1 MYLYEEINGA
11 RKYGGLKSLPEYV
24 AKNLNPSFELRPY
37 QREAFEN
44 FITHFESDTCP
55 RPTQVLFHM
64 ATGSGKTLIMA
75 GLIIYLYKRG
85 YRNFLFFVNLTNILD
100 KTRDNFL
107 NRDSAKYLFADEIIL
122 DGEKIRV
129 NVVENF
135 QQADADAINICFTTT
150 QGLHT
155 TINFA
160 KEGGM
165 TFDDFTERKTVLI
178 SDEAHHLNVST
189 KKLSAAEKENR
200 NTWEQTVKHI
210 FKRNAENILLEFTAT
225 CDLDNLQIRREYED
239 KIVFDYPLVKFY
251 QDRYSKEI
259 YTLRSD
265 SEDRWLRALVLSQ
278 YRLKIFQDNRLSIK
292 PVILFKSAKIED
304 SKAFM
309 KKFIDDVKNLRGEKL
324 RILSEQNENEIIR
337 RAFEYF
343 AYKGISFEALAAE
356 LQDDFSA
363 EHCIS
368 ANDETDAAKNQIL
381 LNTLEDKNNPYRAVF
396 EVKKLDEGWD
406 VLNLFDI
413 VRLYE
418 TRQSGG
424 KKISPATISEAQL
437 IGRGARYCP
446 FKIDDEQPKFQRK
459 FDADAAND
467 LRICETLYYH
477 CQNDRRYIAELH
489 NALREIGLEA
499 DKEVIRREY
508 KLKES
513 FKRDELYQSGLI
525 FLNRREEINQNLRG
539 LESEIKNRPYDFVR
553 VIGKSDRDKIMTDG
567 GGEVKLKPTLTTI
580 KKIAEKNFAVVHK
593 ALRKFPIYKFD
604 RLKSRFP
611 NLKSTREFIF
621 DENFLGD
628 VQILIKSNETE
639 PSVEI
644 LHAAVFK
651 VLSQIA
657 EELSKPVKTHR
668 GTTDFREQKIRETFH
683 DKVVNYSEVREGGI
697 GESQKDIDLAEED
710 WFAYN
715 DNFGTSEE
723 KNFVAYF
730 SGCVEK
736 LKKIYDKVY
745 LVRNERELAIYSFDD
760 GARFEPD
767 FVLFLQRKDGVE
779 QFQIFIEPKGDH
791 LIEHDA
797 WKEKFLS
804 QLREQAVP
812 VKIFADD
819 TDYKIWGLPFYN
831 RNDVKNFDSAFEA
844 LID

>member
-11 RKYGGLKSLPEYV
+11 RKYGGLNSLPEYV
-24 AKNLNPSFELRPY
+24 AANLNPNFELRPY

-55 RPTQVLFHM
+55 KPTQVLFHM

-122 DGEKIRV
+122 DGERIRV

-135 QQADADAINICFTTT
+135 QQADADAINICFETT

-189 KKLSAAEKENR
+189 KADRENR
-200 NTWEQTVKHI
+200 RTWEQTVKHI
-210 FKRNAENILLEFTAT
+210 FKRDAENILLEFTAT
-225 CDLDNLQIRREYED
+225 CDLANPLIQAEYVD

-265 SEDRWLRALVLSQ
+265 LADRWLRALVLSQ
-278 YRLKIFQDNRLSIK
+278 YRLKIFQDHRLSIK
-292 PVILFKSAKIED
+292 PIILFKAAKIED

-309 KKFIDDVKNLRGEKL
+309 KKFVDDVKNLRGERL
-324 RILSEQNENEIIR
+324 RILSEQNEDEIIR

-343 AYKGISFEALAAE
+343 AAKEISFEGLAAE
-356 LQDDFSA
+356 LRDDFSA

-368 ANDETDAAKNQIL
+368 ANDDTDAAQNQIL

-418 TRQSGG
+418 TRSSH
-424 KKISPATISEAQL
+424 KVTVAEAQL

-459 FDADAAND
+459 YDSDATND
-467 LRICETLYYH
+467 LRLCETLYYH
-477 CQNDRRYIAELH
+477 CQDDRRYISELH
-489 NALREIGLEA
+489 DALKEIGLEA
-499 DKEVIRREY
+499 DKEIIRREY
-508 KLKES
+508 HLKES

-525 FLNRREEINQNLRG
+525 FLNSREPISQNLRG
-539 LESEIKNRPYDFVR
+539 LESEIKNRPYKFSR
-553 VIGKSDRDKIMTDG
+553 VIGKSGRDKIMTDG
-567 GGEVKLKPTLTTI
+567 EGAEVKLKATLTTI
-580 KKIAEKNFAVVHK
+580 KEIAAKNFAIIHK

-604 RLKSRFP
+604 KLKARFP
-611 NLKSTREFIF
+611 NLKSTREFIR
-621 DENFLGD
+621 DENFLSN
-628 VQILIKSNETE
+628 VQIIIKSNETE
-639 PSVEI
+639 PSFETFY
-644 LHAAVFK
+644 AAVFK

-657 EELSKPVKTHR
+657 DELSKPVKTFR
-668 GTTDFREQKIRETFH
+668 GTTDFYEQKICETFH
-683 DKVVNYSEVREGGI
+683 DKVVNYSEVREGGV
-697 GESQKDIDLAEED
+697 GESQKEIDLAAED

-730 SGCVEK
+730 RERVEE
-736 LKKIYDKVY
+736 LKKIYSKVY
-745 LVRNERELAIYSFDD
+745 LIRNERELAIYSFDD

-767 FVLFLQRKDGVE
+767 YVLFLQKKNADGFE
-779 QFQIFIEPKGDH
+779 QWQIFIEPKGEH

-797 WKEKFLS
+797 WKEKFLI
-804 QLREQAVP
+804 QLRERAVP

-819 TDYKIWGLPFYN
+819 TEYKIWGLPFFNHNDAN
-831 RNDVKNFDSAFEA
+831 RFDSAFGA
-844 LID
+844 LLIE

>member
-1 MYLYEEINGA
+1 MYLYDKLDAWREGKII
-11 RKYGGLKSLPEYV
+11 KPVPEYIAV
-24 AKNLNPSFELRPY
+24 NLNPNFELRPY

-55 RPTQVLFHM
+55 KPTQVLFHM

-75 GLIIYLYKRG
+75 GLILYLYKRG

-122 DGEKIRV
+122 DGERIRV
-129 NVVENF
+129 NVAENF
-135 QQADADAINICFTTT
+135 QQADADAINICFETT

-189 KKLSAAEKENR
+189 KADRENR
-200 NTWEQTVKHI
+200 RTWEQTVKHI

-225 CDLDNLQIRREYED
+225 CDLANQSIKAEYID
-239 KIVFDYPLVKFY
+239 KIVFDYKLMKFY

-265 SEDRWLRALVLSQ
+265 LADRWLRALVLSQ
-278 YRLKIFQDNRLSIK
+278 YRLKIFQDHRLSIK
-292 PVILFKSAKIED
+292 PIILFKAAKIED

-309 KKFIDDVKNLRGEKL
+309 KKFVDDVKNLRGERL
-324 RILSEQNENEIIR
+324 RILSEQNEDEIIR

-343 AYKGISFEALAAE
+343 AAKGISLEALAAE
-356 LQDDFSA
+356 LRDDFST

-368 ANDETDAAKNQIL
+368 ANDETDAAQNQIL

-418 TRQSGG
+418 THSTH
-424 KKISPATISEAQL
+424 KVTVAEAQL

-446 FKIDDEQPKFQRK
+446 FKIDDDQPKFQRK
-459 FDADAAND
+459 YDTDAMND
-467 LRICETLYYH
+467 LRLCETLYYH
-477 CQNDRRYIAELH
+477 CQDDRRYISELH
-489 NALREIGLEA
+489 DALKEIGLEA
-499 DKEVIRREY
+499 DKEIIRREY
-508 KLKES
+508 HLKES

-525 FLNRREEINQNLRG
+525 FLNSREEISQNLRG
-539 LESEIKNRPYDFVR
+539 LESEIKNRPYNFSR
-553 VIGKSDRDKIMTDG
+553 VIGKSGRDKLMIDDDG
-567 GGEVKLKPTLTTI
+567 AEIKFHTTLTTI
-580 KKIAEKNFAVVHK
+580 KRIAAKNFAIVHK
-593 ALRKFPIYKFD
+593 ALSKFPIYKFD
-604 RLKSRFP
+604 KLKARFT
-611 NLKSTREFIF
+611 NLKSTREFIL

-628 VQILIKSNETE
+628 VQIFIKSNESE
-639 PSVEI
+639 PSLETFY
-644 LHAAVFK
+644 AAVLNA
-651 VLSQIA
+651 LSQIA
-657 EELSKPVKTHR
+657 DELSKPVKTCK
-668 GTTDFREQKIRETFH
+668 GTTDFHEQKISETFH
-683 DKVVNYSEVREGGI
+683 DKVVNYSEVSEGGV
-697 GESQKDIDLAEED
+697 GESQKEIDLAVED

-730 SGCVEK
+730 KERVEE

-767 FVLFLQRKDGVE
+767 YVLFLQKKNADGSE
-779 QFQIFIEPKGDH
+779 QWQIFIEPKGEH

-797 WKEKFLS
+797 WKEKFLI

-819 TDYKIWGLPFYN
+819 TDYKIWGLPFFN
-831 RNDVKNFDSAFEA
+831 HNDVNKFDSAFGA
-844 LID
+844 LLD